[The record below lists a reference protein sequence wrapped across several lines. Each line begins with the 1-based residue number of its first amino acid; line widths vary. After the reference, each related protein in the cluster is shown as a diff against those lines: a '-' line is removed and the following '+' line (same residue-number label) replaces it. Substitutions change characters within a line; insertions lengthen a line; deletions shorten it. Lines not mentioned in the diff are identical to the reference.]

1 MHCSQQ
7 LHRQIEEALFP
18 NNFFLP
24 LKKEEA
30 EEEEEKAFY
39 TLLTVH

>member
-7 LHRQIEEALFP
+7 LHRQTEEALFP
-18 NNFFLP
+18 NNFVLP
-24 LKKEEA
+24 LKK